1 MHRLQPPRDQR
12 ARQPVPH
19 ALGECHHPARDSQ
32 AQAVWSSI
40 QASGIIPAGI
50 TPKGTVNGDF
60 SSFTPTYPHSDPDCW
75 WTFNGCDNPK
85 HPNIPADLVQCP
97 EPNTWGLTF
106 DDGPNCTHNAF
117 YDFLQKNKQKATMF
131 YIGSNV
137 LDWPLEAQRGI
148 VDGHHICVHT
158 WSHQYMTAFPSDQV
172 FAELYYTAKVIKDV
186 VGVTPT
192 CWRPPFGDVDDRVR
206 AIAKGLGLETV
217 LWTDDTDDW
226 KILPLGTLPTASIDA
241 NYASIIAKETQ
252 GPTAGQGNIV
262 LTHEINGH
270 TMDEFMK
277 QYANIQAVFKH
288 IVPLTA
294 CKNQTKP
301 YPEDITY
308 PDFAQYVAGNINATG
323 LPSGSSIKAADN
335 HYNPQLA
342 VSATASGSSAAASA
356 TAPRLA
362 PLPVPVR
369 LLVFVVV
376 QHRNQAVAAVV
387 QVGRIVAPVQL
398 GRGWIACGRVSC
410 PPSSCSFKNGLTLGV
425 VCAAPA
431 SSSQLSPTPF
441 PTVEPKKSFDL
452 NPMHCSGQCL
462 CSICFR
468 SQSSTLIH
476 ARSYHTLHVCAKM
489 LVFEREAG
497 VSALLTSHEVSKRAA
512 VVKLRR
518 R

>member
-1 MHRLQPPRDQR
+1 MKLSSTAIVAAVSLASSVTASIGRGVPDPHHIQNLYRR
-12 ARQPVPH
+12 ARDSGEYHNLIYKRGSPAQA
-19 ALGECHHPARDSQ
+19 ALKARATDEPSQAAITNAKQECTAYNLPEISALASQFPTPWENATILPGDSQ

-356 TAPRLA
+356 TGSSSGSSSGSTAGSGSGSSSSSSSNTGTKQSQQSSKSDASSLQSS
-362 PLPVPVR
+362 L
-369 LLVFVVV
+369 VVV
-376 QHRNQAVAAVV
+376 GSLAAAGVLSAVV
-387 QVGRIVAPVQL
+387 
-398 GRGWIACGRVSC
+398 
-410 PPSSCSFKNGLTLGV
+410 
-425 VCAAPA
+425 
-431 SSSQLSPTPF
+431 
-441 PTVEPKKSFDL
+441 
-452 NPMHCSGQCL
+452 
-462 CSICFR
+462 
-468 SQSSTLIH
+468 
-476 ARSYHTLHVCAKM
+476 M
-489 LVFEREAG
+489 LV
-497 VSALLTSHEVSKRAA
+497 
-512 VVKLRR
+512 
-518 R
+518 